1 MEEANTIL
9 KLYQK
14 VAVRGG
20 GIARF
25 FGDTVINSHDQHYID
40 FKKSGK
46 QLVID
51 ARDNDGKMIAELFC
65 FTPSQ
70 QAFSHVLTD
79 LTIVVATGNDQKKLI
94 TILLA
99 RLLEHVESDR
109 RDILRVE
116 ILVREEDAISMAV
129 CKKFGFKLEGR
140 FNKRICK
147 SKGHFEAEIPMVWFN
162 KKYIHRQDLQSN

>member
-14 VAVRGG
+14 VAPRGG
-20 GIARF
+20 GITRF

-40 FKKSGK
+40 FKKFGK

-51 ARDNDGKMIAELFC
+51 ARNSGGKMIAELYC
-65 FTPSQ
+65 FTPAQ

-79 LTIVVATGNDQKKLI
+79 LTIVIAAGNDQKKMT

-109 RDILRVE
+109 PDILRVE
-116 ILVREEDAISMAV
+116 LLLREGNAISMALY
-129 CKKFGFKLEGR
+129 KKFGFKIEGR
-140 FNKRICK
+140 FDKRICK

-162 KKYIHRQDLQSN
+162 RKYMEQ